1 MSPLLSVNLASN
13 TNKSVKRL
21 RNPQAWPKAAG
32 RKLSQALGFYPL
44 DHSDGAGTVRPEA
57 GGL

>member
-21 RNPQAWPKAAG
+21 RNPQAWPKASG
-32 RKLSQALGFYPL
+32 RMLSQALGFY
-44 DHSDGAGTVRPEA
+44 HSDGAVTVRPEA